1 MKKISIYLAI
11 IIAVVSISSCDTN
24 TTTETKN
31 VNDTTAVADK
41 TEKEVLSKEDVTYSG
56 RIAYVRIDSLLINYK
71 FHTKIQDAFLKKTN
85 RLDKELKDKGA
96 KFQKDAYDFQV
107 KQQNGSFLSQESYQ
121 SQGQELA
128 KREQDLMT
136 LNDRY
141 SMELAQ
147 EKANLDKQI
156 EDSVMNII
164 ELYNKEAD
172 FDFILRKDFLLFGRK
187 GFDITDTITA
197 LLNERYSKSQ
207 EKTATDK

>member
-56 RIAYVRIDSLLINYK
+56 KIAYVRIDSLLINYK